1 MTTPVREQ
9 LLASSDEFRKL
20 LQEHQTYSQQLDNLS
35 QKPYLSEDDKLEAIR
50 LKKLKLHAKD
60 QIHHMEQNFLRGRS
74 ETVA

>member
-9 LLASSDEFRKL
+9 LLANSDEFRRL
-20 LQEHQTYSQQLDNLS
+20 LQEHQTYSQELEILS

-60 QIHHMEQNFLRGRS
+60 QIHHMEQQFLRGDANP
-74 ETVA
+74 VA